1 MIPFSKSTNK
11 VLVTGGSGF
20 IGGTLVRR
28 LLKETSLKIF
38 NLDKL
43 GYASNSNVIN
53 DSFDLKRYKL
63 INIDLVNLKETQ
75 RVINLIDP
83 DIVFHLAA
91 ESHVDRSIQGPRRF
105 LEANIIGT
113 FNLLDS
119 LLTHW
124 ESLPLWRKDSFKLI
138 HVSTDEVFGSLGK
151 EGLFNEESPYNP
163 SSPYSATKAASDH
176 LVKSWF
182 KTFGLPSI
190 ITNSSNN
197 FGAWQ
202 LPEKLI
208 PVIIMNA
215 ITKKPIPIYGDGQ
228 NIRDWIYV
236 EDHVDALLK
245 VALHG
250 RVGESY
256 CIGGNQEKSNEE
268 IVELICH
275 FLDKYNETNAPH
287 NRFKINVKDRLGHD
301 RRYAINIKK
310 ISQELGWYPK
320 YDFEI
325 AIESTV
331 KWYLNNI
338 DWCNKYILKS

>member
-1 MIPFSKSTNK
+1 MINFPKSINRI
-11 VLVTGGSGF
+11 LVTGGSGF

-53 DSFDLKRYKL
+53 DSFDLKRYQL
-63 INIDLVNLKETQ
+63 LNIDLANLEET
-75 RVINLIDP
+75 RRAINLIDP

-91 ESHVDRSIQGPRRF
+91 ESHVDRSIEGPRRF
-105 LEANIIGT
+105 LEANIVGT
-113 FNLLDS
+113 YNLLDV

-124 ESLPLWRKDSFKLI
+124 ESLPPSRKDAFKLI
-138 HVSTDEVFGSLGK
+138 HISTDEVFGSLGAK
-151 EGLFNEESPYNP
+151 GLFSEESPYNP

-182 KTFGLPSI
+182 ETFGLPSI

-208 PVIIMNA
+208 PVIILNA
-215 ITKKPIPIYGDGQ
+215 ISKKSIPIYGDGQ

-236 EDHVDALLK
+236 EDNVDALLK
-245 VALHG
+245 VALQG
-250 RVGESY
+250 RLGESY

-268 IVELICH
+268 IVELICNL
-275 FLDKYNETNAPH
+275 LDRYNNSNAPH
-287 NRFKINVKDRLGHD
+287 NRFKVYVKDRLGHD
-301 RRYAINIKK
+301 RRYAIDSKK
-310 ISQELGWYPK
+310 ISKELGWHPK
-320 YDFEI
+320 HDFLT
-325 AIESTV
+325 AIKSTI

-338 DWCNKYILKS
+338 NWCNKYIH